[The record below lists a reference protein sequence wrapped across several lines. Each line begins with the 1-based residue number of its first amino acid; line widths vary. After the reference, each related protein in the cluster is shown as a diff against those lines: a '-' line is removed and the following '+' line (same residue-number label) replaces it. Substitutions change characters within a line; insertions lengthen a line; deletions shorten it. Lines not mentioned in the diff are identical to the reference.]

1 MCTLCAIAFGGSLR
15 LLGTSSKAENGE
27 KRLVRLAEHHFAGSV
42 AGLWWE
48 PERAENG
55 EAADSSEF
63 QGHRDLLFKTVE
75 EVMPESCLWRCD
87 VCHTQG
93 ETTMQRAQ

>member
-1 MCTLCAIAFGGSLR
+1 M
-15 LLGTSSKAENGE
+15 
-27 KRLVRLAEHHFAGSV
+27 
-42 AGLWWE
+42 WWE

-87 VCHTQG
+87 VCHTPRTLGMTLAEAAG
-93 ETTMQRAQ
+93 EA